1 MHMHT
6 LQQFF
11 LTNPD
16 NFFLTFSYI
25 GFPQTSV
32 RAYLPYDCL
41 YTYRWG
47 KVLAAFWGD
56 SLQSNSAPA
65 LQHFLT
71 STCWVVA

>member
-1 MHMHT
+1 MHMHN

-32 RAYLPYDCL
+32 RAYLTTVCIL
-41 YTYRWG
+41 R
-47 KVLAAFWGD
+47 VR
-56 SLQSNSAPA
+56 SLNGRLTCSICGETPSNRIP
-65 LQHFLT
+65 
-71 STCWVVA
+71 